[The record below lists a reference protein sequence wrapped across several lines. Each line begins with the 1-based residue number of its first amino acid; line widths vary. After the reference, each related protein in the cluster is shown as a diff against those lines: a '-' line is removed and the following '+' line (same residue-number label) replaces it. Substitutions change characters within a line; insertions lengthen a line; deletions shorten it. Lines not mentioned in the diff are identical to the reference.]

1 MLKNILGAVLLIMV
15 MASSLFAA
23 NSSSCDDYRNNKC
36 YYDGDT
42 SADYAYEFGKKST
55 SPFYDFKDLGGDCTN
70 FASQAIL
77 AGMTGITEPS
87 DLKPKRYSY
96 LADQNYNNLAWYY
109 KTSNNRG
116 SAWTGADWMFKYA
129 KSNKNSYKGLHFDFI
144 TKDSSTVALKINLV
158 KKGDIIFADWEN
170 DGVIDHT
177 MIVTQKYS
185 CNSYSCV
192 KVAYHNSA
200 GNSMQKNRS
209 LSSINSQYNYNAIF
223 HIYRPTFYSDYG
235 L

>member
-1 MLKNILGAVLLIMV
+1 
-15 MASSLFAA
+15 
-23 NSSSCDDYRNNKC
+23 
-36 YYDGDT
+36 
-42 SADYAYEFGKKST
+42 
-55 SPFYDFKDLGGDCTN
+55 
-70 FASQAIL
+70 
-77 AGMTGITEPS
+77 
-87 DLKPKRYSY
+87 
-96 LADQNYNNLAWYY
+96 
-109 KTSNNRG
+109 
-116 SAWTGADWMFKYA
+116 
-129 KSNKNSYKGLHFDFI
+129 
-144 TKDSSTVALKINLV
+144 
-158 KKGDIIFADWEN
+158 
-170 DGVIDHT
+170 